1 LIGFSP
7 SAALSPIKILASVK
21 SPVQKPNYRLHSHGC
36 ANPPSLYVDDPR
48 AHREGVAM
56 SKANFIQ
63 AVAKEGKVSKA
74 DAKRA
79 VELVFDSI
87 ATSLKGVKGGG
98 RLQIGTFGTFVTS
111 KRAAR
116 MGRNPR
122 TGEAI
127 KIKAS
132 KSLRFKP
139 SAQLKKAAGC

>member
-1 LIGFSP
+1 
-7 SAALSPIKILASVK
+7 
-21 SPVQKPNYRLHSHGC
+21 
-36 ANPPSLYVDDPR
+36 
-48 AHREGVAM
+48 M
-56 SKANFIQ
+56 SKSDFIE
-63 AVAKEGKVSKA
+63 AVSKEGKVSKA

-79 VELVFDSI
+79 VELVFDTI
-87 ATSLKGVKGGG
+87 AMGLKGVKAGGKF
-98 RLQIGTFGTFVTS
+98 QIGTFGTFVTS

-132 KSLRFKP
+132 KSLRFRP